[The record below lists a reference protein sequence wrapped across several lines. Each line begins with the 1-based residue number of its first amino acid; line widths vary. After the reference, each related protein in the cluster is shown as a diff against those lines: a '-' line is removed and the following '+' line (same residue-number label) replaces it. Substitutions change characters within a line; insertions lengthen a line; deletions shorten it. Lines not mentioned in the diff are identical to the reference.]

1 MMQMK
6 CDSENTVIAQL
17 FGNWSLIVFLIC
29 FFFHSDEDIKKVGL
43 LIQPFWTI
51 FSDAWGVG
59 VLKLSPSLRLIALCP
74 SPWPHPFCEGVYG
87 VFLGWKC

>member
-6 CDSENTVIAQL
+6 CDSENNCTTIREL
-17 FGNWSLIVFLIC
+17 ESYCFFNL

-74 SPWPHPFCEGVYG
+74 LPWPHPFCEGVYG